1 MDRWINDRM
10 ILVNAENTPNLR
22 NQFLCVSMI
31 LCRIFWEHKIL
42 ATRGFAKKGIGT
54 HNQVD
59 CCDEVSESRAMLR
72 NKNVVSSRISIILL
86 HVFFAGGVPCPQ
98 WTLEAENNAVV
109 ASQNISRRCWFVTPR
124 NTYNNHAHIEASLG
138 VPSNLF
144 KSQNSYWRFSP
155 KINLVQILTR
165 ESSISPGCHGPIFC
179 TWPTLP
185 MRPEPICIARER
197 HGLFWKGC
205 ASMLGLIVPEGDG
218 IPSEICFKSGDV
230 VDIILIW
237 GVQWY
242 QITRKKQ
249 PDNYHVQRWHI
260 YNSWGLLI
268 VCLDPKWMPG
278 VRHILTCV
286 HAAGIGRL

>member
-1 MDRWINDRM
+1 MDQWINDRM
-10 ILVNAENTPNLR
+10 ILVNAENTQNLR
-22 NQFLCVSMI
+22 NQVLILCVSMI
-31 LCRIFWEHKIL
+31 LCRIFWEHEIL
-42 ATRGFAKKGIGT
+42 ATRGFAKT
-54 HNQVD
+54 HNQFDLLWWSFWIESHVWRTKMWWVPGYTSF
-59 CCDEVSESRAMLR
+59 CCM
-72 NKNVVSSRISIILL
+72 
-86 HVFFAGGVPCPQ
+86 FF
-98 WTLEAENNAVV
+98 
-109 ASQNISRRCWFVTPR
+109 
-124 NTYNNHAHIEASLG
+124 SLG
-138 VPSNLF
+138 VFHVRNPKKHIQQSRAHWSFFGCSFQTVF
-144 KSQNSYWRFSP
+144 KSKNSYWRFSP

-185 MRPEPICIARER
+185 MRPEPICLARER

-249 PDNYHVQRWHI
+249 PDNCHVQRWHI

-286 HAAGIGRL
+286 HAVGIGRL

>member
-1 MDRWINDRM
+1 M
-10 ILVNAENTPNLR
+10 
-22 NQFLCVSMI
+22 
-31 LCRIFWEHKIL
+31 IFWEHEIL
-42 ATRGFAKKGIGT
+42 ATRGFAKT
-54 HNQVD
+54 HNQFD
-59 CCDEVSESRAMLR
+59 CCDEVSESRAMFEEQ
-72 NKNVVSSRISIILL
+72 KCGEFPDIHHFVAC
-86 HVFFAGGVPCPQ
+86 FFRWGC
-98 WTLEAENNAVV
+98 
-109 ASQNISRRCWFVTPR
+109 SMSVTPR

-268 VCLDPKWMPG
+268 VCLDPKWMPD